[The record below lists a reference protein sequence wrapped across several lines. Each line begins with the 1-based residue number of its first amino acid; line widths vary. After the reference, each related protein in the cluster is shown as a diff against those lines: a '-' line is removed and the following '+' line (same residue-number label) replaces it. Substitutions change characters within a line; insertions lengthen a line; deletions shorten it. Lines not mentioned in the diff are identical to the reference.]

1 MRVYFNGRIDI
12 SFYGNIDLNPS
23 WKIELEDQIGI
34 YPGLSHLEALN
45 EMTKFDILLVL
56 HTEKDGASEVLT
68 GKLFDYLL
76 SLRPILVIGPE
87 SMAAKELV
95 ENKKLG
101 YTCNFENHAN
111 MIDTLERIYN
121 DWGNDDLPAY
131 TLSDIIEDS
140 ILSVISQTYTNWE
153 LIVIDDNSRD
163 CSK

>member
-1 MRVYFNGRIDI
+1 
-12 SFYGNIDLNPS
+12 
-23 WKIELEDQIGI
+23 
-34 YPGLSHLEALN
+34 
-45 EMTKFDILLVL
+45 
-56 HTEKDGASEVLT
+56 
-68 GKLFDYLL
+68 
-76 SLRPILVIGPE
+76 
-87 SMAAKELV
+87 MAAKELV

-163 CSK
+163 CSRKGFLKK